1 VQLFRCLTLFCPHP
15 LGIITA
21 GSGGGGGGGGV
32 GAKPTQAGV
41 QSAHI
46 GSGEEDEEN
55 SETSSEEE
63 EDEEGGV
70 QATQG
75 YNAADYANLQV
86 SNEVKELFQYIGRYK
101 PQTIELETKLKPFIP
116 DYIPAIG
123 EIDPFLKIPRPDGQ
137 PDKLGLT
144 VLDEPAAQQTDPTV
158 LDLQLR
164 AISTQAALQPTV
176 VPSIENAAANPQKI
190 TTWMT
195 NMVLHTHEHTQKRTE
210 RQRETERTQKKEQE
224 REIERYI
231 HAHKRAR
238 TRAHAYLFVYMLWRT
253 PTGSPC
259 R

>member
-1 VQLFRCLTLFCPHP
+1 MQLFRCLTLFCPHP

-210 RQRETERTQKKEQE
+210 RQRETKRTQKKEQE

-231 HAHKRAR
+231 HAHKHAR

>member
-1 VQLFRCLTLFCPHP
+1 MQLFRCLTLFCPHP

>member
-1 VQLFRCLTLFCPHP
+1 LFCPHP

-195 NMVLHTHEHTQKRTE
+195 NMVLHTHEHYTE
-210 RQRETERTQKKEQE
+210 THIKTTRERENPKERAREKE
-224 REIERYI
+224 REIHTRTQARS
-231 HAHKRAR
+231 HTR
-238 TRAHAYLFVYMLWRT
+238 TRISVCVYAVAHPHKITMRMTVWRYM
-253 PTGSPC
+253 
-259 R
+259 

>member
-1 VQLFRCLTLFCPHP
+1 M
-15 LGIITA
+15 
-21 GSGGGGGGGGV
+21 

>member
-1 VQLFRCLTLFCPHP
+1 
-15 LGIITA
+15 
-21 GSGGGGGGGGV
+21 V